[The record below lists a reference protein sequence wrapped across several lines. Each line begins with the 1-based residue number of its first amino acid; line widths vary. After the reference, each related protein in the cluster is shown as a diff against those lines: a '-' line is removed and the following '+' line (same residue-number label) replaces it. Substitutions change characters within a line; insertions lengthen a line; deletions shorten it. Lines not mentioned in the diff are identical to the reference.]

1 MLESQLMMDAE
12 AQSLN
17 RAKQRV
23 EASKTAEERR
33 LKLEEDKRLQAEEQ
47 RTKNRERKRKEQKEI
62 NSATRSLKN
71 SVDRLEW

>member
-17 RAKQRV
+17 RAKQRL

-33 LKLEEDKRLQAEEQ
+33 LKLEEDKRVEAEEQ
-47 RTKNRERKRKEQKEI
+47 RTRNRERKRKEQREI
-62 NSATRSLKN
+62 NSVTRSLKN
-71 SVDRLEW
+71 SLDRMEW